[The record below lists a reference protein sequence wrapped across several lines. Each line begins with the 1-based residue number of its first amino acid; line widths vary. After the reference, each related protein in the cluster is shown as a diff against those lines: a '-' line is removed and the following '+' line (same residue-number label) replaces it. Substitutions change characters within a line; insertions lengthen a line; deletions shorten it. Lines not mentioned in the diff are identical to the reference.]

1 MLFFTEYS
9 YGHSGSGVHKAFSVL
24 PAGQNCRRVEE
35 TRRVSLHID
44 GDRYFSAFR
53 AAAIRAQ
60 QSNMILGWDFV
71 SRTRMVIDQEPE

>member
-9 YGHSGSGVHKAFSVL
+9 HDHSGSGVHTASPVL
-24 PAGQNCRRVEE
+24 PAGQNCWRVEE
-35 TRRVSLHID
+35 ARRVSLHID

-60 QSNMILGWDFV
+60 QSIMILGWDFDC
-71 SRTRMVIDQEPE
+71 RTGMVIDQEPE